1 MRETR
6 ETLALSWRVAMRH
19 WAIYRKDFFANI
31 LPTIVDPALFI
42 VVFGYWLG
50 AHISELGGKPYLIYM
65 APGIAATTALFTAY
79 FETSYGFYVRLVFE
93 NIFKALMTTPIGPHE
108 ILIGEFLWVAMKG
121 AIMGG
126 LVGLVLLAFGVV
138 KPQFLFLMPV
148 MGALTG
154 LSCGAM
160 GLVATGYVR
169 NINQF
174 QTVYALLISPMFF
187 VSGVFYPIEQMPR
200 PLQWLCYLSPLYHG
214 VRLSQSALWAEDVV
228 SAWLVHGAALIA
240 LTAVLMVWAWKR
252 IYPKLYA

>member
-1 MRETR
+1 MHEFFS
-6 ETLALSWRVAMRH
+6 LSWRVARRH

-31 LPTIVDPALFI
+31 LPTLVDPALFI

-50 AHISELGGKPYLIYM
+50 AYITELHGMTYLTYM

-79 FETSYGFYVRLVFE
+79 FESSYGFYVRLVYE

-108 ILIGEFLWVAMKG
+108 ILAGEFLWVGMKG
-121 AIMGG
+121 AIMAG

-138 KPQFLFLMPV
+138 KPDFLWLMPL
-148 MGALTG
+148 MGILVG

-169 NINQF
+169 NMNQF

-187 VSGVFYPIEQMPR
+187 MSGVFFPIDQMPKA
-200 PLQWLCYLSPLYHG
+200 LQYACYLSPLYHG
-214 VRLSQSALWAEDVV
+214 VRLSQSALWAKDV
-228 SAWLVHGAALIA
+228 ALDWAIHGSALIG
-240 LTAVLMVWAWKR
+240 LTAVLMVWAWKK